1 MELELA
7 SIPGQTV
14 SQADIQ
20 KRLDELEARFNTL
33 LEQAAE
39 QMDGQNHMAE
49 FQSITNE
56 ISALKAQRLQVES
69 QYKNYAAV
77 AQRINTTADL
87 LREAPSELI
96 KWDETIIRQLVD
108 TVKVASAEGIVV
120 YLQGG
125 IGITQQITN

>member
-1 MELELA
+1 
-7 SIPGQTV
+7 
-14 SQADIQ
+14 
-20 KRLDELEARFNTL
+20 
-33 LEQAAE
+33 
-39 QMDGQNHMAE
+39 MDGQNHMAE